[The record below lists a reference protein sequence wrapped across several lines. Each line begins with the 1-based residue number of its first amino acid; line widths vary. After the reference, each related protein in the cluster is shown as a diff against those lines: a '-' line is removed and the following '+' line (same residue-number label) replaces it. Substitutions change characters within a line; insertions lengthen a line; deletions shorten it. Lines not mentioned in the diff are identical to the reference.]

1 MKRHNYILQLLLI
14 CLLSCNINKDKAKS
28 LLQNANP
35 FKKQITFSTIHILPL
50 GKVSNQVLIDV
61 KSGLKEFYNKEVIV
75 DKEVP
80 LDKSLLAKSGLRYSA
95 DSILKKFANN
105 NVTLII
111 TEKDIISKKDKVEE
125 YGIFGLGYQPGKT
138 CVISPFRPRW
148 HSTPAILRDRL
159 QKISIH
165 EVGHN
170 LGLPHCTNNKE
181 CLMNAAN
188 GTIKQVD
195 QEKMFFCEACK
206 KKIK

>member
-1 MKRHNYILQLLLI
+1 MKRHYYIFQLFLI
-14 CLLSCNINKDKAKS
+14 CLLSCNINKDKAKNV
-28 LLQNANP
+28 LQNVTP
-35 FKKQITFSTIHILPL
+35 FKKQIAFSTIHILPL
-50 GKVSNQVLIDV
+50 GKVSYQVLNDV
-61 KSGLKEFYNKEVIV
+61 QSGLKQFYKKEVIV

-111 TEKDIISKKDKVEE
+111 TEKDIISKKDKIEE